1 MRGYTFTGMIIGF
14 PERHTFVRE
23 GRSAPLSM
31 FPANVVLHSLRTSEI
46 EYLIRIRITDGN
58 ATVTQADTTMGTW
71 DASFG
76 TQDET
81 SSVLISSHTLSQGET
96 EIPMIQV
103 HIMNDIK
110 METNETLG
118 LRMFVPG
125 VGRQTVECY
134 DDGEIPVEGN
144 FFCSNTITIVDDD
157 GQFQIYIQCTILFL
171 CPVSTP
177 IVTVVFGTAI
187 PTSLYIFGNVF
198 FIYCLCHFLLY
209 NSTPYRRVLF

>member
-14 PERHTFVRE
+14 PERHTFMRE

-31 FPANVVLHSLRTSEI
+31 FTANVVLHSLRTSEI
-46 EYLIRIRITDGN
+46 KYLIRITIIDGN
-58 ATVTQADTTMGTW
+58 ATVTQANTTIGTW

-81 SSVLISSHTLSQGET
+81 FNVLTSSHTLSQGET

-110 METNETLG
+110 METNETFG
-118 LRMFVPG
+118 LRMSKQG
-125 VGRQTVECY
+125 VGRQAVKCY

-157 GQFQIYIQCTILFL
+157 GQFLQCTILFL
-171 CPVSTP
+171 CPASTP
-177 IVTVVFGTAI
+177 SYCGFDTAI
-187 PTSLYIFGNVF
+187 RTSLTIFGKC